1 MSQPISAIAHSWSSV
16 GSNGRAARRRSKHGP
31 PGMWAQKAYPTRALS
46 ARASGTAR
54 ASGPLRRP
62 AFFGPGEALHSTGE
76 TDGSCRIRSRHKPVA
91 AAKLQGQRIVFAGG
105 CRKGIQNQTANLAR
119 RKLLGSSVHGNDA
132 PEINRVALVETVQKR
147 HGHALEA
154 VIELH
159 DACDAY
165 SHAGRK
171 SLRKPRL
178 AKERRDK
185 RGGSVHKS
193 HFDKVELRLGMLRA

>member
-1 MSQPISAIAHSWSSV
+1 M
-16 GSNGRAARRRSKHGP
+16 
-31 PGMWAQKAYPTRALS
+31 
-46 ARASGTAR
+46 
-54 ASGPLRRP
+54 
-62 AFFGPGEALHSTGE
+62 
-76 TDGSCRIRSRHKPVA
+76 
-91 AAKLQGQRIVFAGG
+91 
-105 CRKGIQNQTANLAR
+105 
-119 RKLLGSSVHGNDA
+119 HGNDA

-159 DACDAY
+159 NACDAY

-193 HFDKVELRLGMLRA
+193 HFDKVELRLGMLELDLVNLSDNRGRLADNGIGNRGKGGHVYIAARVMAKHVTHALYAHMR